1 MMKIY
6 EAIRWESDKIYVMK
20 PAKFRNYRFILLPG
34 VILAFVVFA
43 FAQGTPPLPSQ
54 TPAGL
59 VPPVT
64 RPPGPPLG
72 PAPCAPNRLTAIEQ
86 LQSGVSM
93 SDILQQENRA
103 VSCKVD
109 PAVVEVSASGF
120 GAMPGQEYDTP
131 ASAAPGPTNGSGVI
145 ISADGYIIT
154 NRHVIKNA
162 PKVTVILH
170 ATGKQDEAIQATLVG
185 QDETTDLAVLKVAKT
200 GLPFLDFNF
209 VPVRQGDTVFAF
221 GSPHGYRISMTKGVV
236 SAPVRQVRE
245 EDEIDY
251 IQTDA
256 PINPGNSGGALVDIN
271 GKLVGINTFIFS
283 SSGGNEG
290 INFALPADVVF
301 QVYSQIKQNG
311 YVVRGTIGISTR
323 NLTPEMIRALKLDV
337 DSGVY
342 IEDVEPK
349 GPADIAGI
357 QVGDIVVGYDNK
369 PLQVDLRRPDPALD
383 LRRNITRQLKN
394 AKIQLDIVRRGV
406 RKTFD
411 VEVKQASGE
420 RSADSLQLSSD
431 FLIEQLG
438 VYGLKMTMNLAASRN
453 LRNRQGVVVAAKVQS
468 MQSDSWNLQFD
479 DLIFQV
485 NGEPVAELDDLRKA
499 LDEAESGSTVFLNIE
514 RNRKIIL
521 VPITI
526 K

>member
-1 MMKIY
+1 M
-6 EAIRWESDKIYVMK
+6 V
-20 PAKFRNYRFILLPG
+20 N
-34 VILAFVVFA
+34 
-43 FAQGTPPLPSQ
+43 
-54 TPAGL
+54 L
-59 VPPVT
+59 VYT
-64 RPPGPPLG
+64 
-72 PAPCAPNRLTAIEQ
+72 
-86 LQSGVSM
+86 
-93 SDILQQENRA
+93 
-103 VSCKVD
+103 
-109 PAVVEVSASGF
+109 
-120 GAMPGQEYDTP
+120 
-131 ASAAPGPTNGSGVI
+131 
-145 ISADGYIIT
+145 
-154 NRHVIKNA
+154 
-162 PKVTVILH
+162 
-170 ATGKQDEAIQATLVG
+170 
-185 QDETTDLAVLKVAKT
+185 
-200 GLPFLDFNF
+200 
-209 VPVRQGDTVFAF
+209 
-221 GSPHGYRISMTKGVV
+221 
-236 SAPVRQVRE
+236 
-245 EDEIDY
+245 
-251 IQTDA
+251 
-256 PINPGNSGGALVDIN
+256 
-271 GKLVGINTFIFS
+271 
-283 SSGGNEG
+283 
-290 INFALPADVVF
+290 
-301 QVYSQIKQNG
+301 QIKQNG

-349 GPADIAGI
+349 GPADVAGI

-394 AKIQLDIVRRGV
+394 AKIQLDIVRHGV

-411 VEVKQASGE
+411 VDVKQASGE
-420 RSADSLQLSSD
+420 RSADSLQLSND

-438 VYGLKMTMNLAASRN
+438 IYGLKMTMNLAASRN

-485 NGEPVAELDDLRKA
+485 NGEPVTELDDLRKA

>member
-1 MMKIY
+1 MMKIR
-6 EAIRWESDKIYVMK
+6 EAIRREFGKIYVMK
-20 PAKFRNYRFILLPG
+20 PAKSWSYRFVPLSGMI
-34 VILAFVVFA
+34 VASVAFA
-43 FAQGTPPLPSQ
+43 FGQGTPLPSQ
-54 TPAGL
+54 TPAGP
-59 VPPVT
+59 VPPVS
-64 RPPGPPLG
+64 RAPGPPLA
-72 PAPCAPNRLTAIEQ
+72 PVPCAPNRLTAQEQ
-86 LQSGVSM
+86 FQNGVSL

-145 ISADGYIIT
+145 ISADGYIVT

-162 PKVTVILH
+162 PKLTVIIH
-170 ATGKQDEAIQATLVG
+170 STGKQDEQVPATVVG
-185 QDETTDLAVLKVAKT
+185 QDETTDIAVLKIAKT
-200 GLPFLDFNF
+200 GLPFLEFNLQA
-209 VPVRQGDTVFAF
+209 VRQGDTVFAF

-290 INFALPADVVF
+290 INFALPADVVWT
-301 QVYSQIKQNG
+301 VYNQIKQNG

-323 NLTPEMIRALKLDV
+323 NLTPDMIRALKLDV
-337 DSGVY
+337 DGGVY

-357 QVGDIVVGYDNK
+357 QVGDIVVGYDNQ
-369 PLQVDLRRPDPALD
+369 PLQIDLRRPDPALA
-383 LRRNITRQLKN
+383 LRRAITVKLKN
-394 AKIQLDIVRRGV
+394 AKIQLDIVRHGT
-406 RKTFD
+406 RKAFD
-411 VEVKQASGE
+411 VDVKQASGE

-431 FLIEQLG
+431 YLIEPLG
-438 VYGLKMTMNLAASRN
+438 IYGLKMTMNLAASRN

-499 LDEAESGSTVFLNIE
+499 LDDAESGSTVFLNIE

-521 VPITI
+521 VPIVI

>member
-1 MMKIY
+1 MNPTKFWNFRVIPLSGMILVS
-6 EAIRWESDKIYVMK
+6 AILS
-20 PAKFRNYRFILLPG
+20 
-34 VILAFVVFA
+34 
-43 FAQGTPPLPSQ
+43 FAQVPQLPPQVPSGP
-54 TPAGL
+54 PAG
-59 VPPVT
+59 VPRGPGALAPVT
-64 RPPGPPLG
+64 ACPQ
-72 PAPCAPNRLTAIEQ
+72 NRLTVLEQ
-86 LQSGVSM
+86 LQNGSTI
-93 SDILQQENRA
+93 SDVIQQENRV

-120 GAMPGQEYDTP
+120 GAVPGQEYDTP

-154 NRHVIKNA
+154 NRHVIRNA
-162 PKVTVILH
+162 PKVTVVLH
-170 ATGKQDEAIQATLVG
+170 SPGKQDEPVPATVVG
-185 QDETTDLAVLKVAKT
+185 QDETTDLAVLKIAKT
-200 GLPFLDFNF
+200 GLPFLEFNF
-209 VPVRQGDTVFAF
+209 QPVRQGDTVFAF

-290 INFALPADVVF
+290 INFALPSDVVG
-301 QVYSQIKQNG
+301 QVYNQIKQNG
-311 YVVRGTIGISTR
+311 YVVRGTIGITTR
-323 NLTPEMIRALKLDV
+323 NLTPEMIRALKLNIDV
-337 DSGVY
+337 GVY

-349 GPADIAGI
+349 GPAEVAGI
-357 QVGDIVVGYDNK
+357 QVGDIVVGYNGR
-369 PLQVDLRRPDPALD
+369 PLQIDLRSPDPALE
-383 LRRNITRQLKN
+383 LRRAITRGIRG
-394 AKIQLDIVRRGV
+394 AKIKLDVLRGGTE
-406 RKTFD
+406 KNFE

-420 RSADSLQLSSD
+420 RSGDPLQLSND
-431 FLIEQLG
+431 FLIESLG
-438 VYGLKMTMNLAASRN
+438 IYGLKMTMNLAASRN
-453 LRNRQGVVVAAKVQS
+453 LRNRQGVIVAAKVQS

-479 DLIFQV
+479 DLIFQI
-485 NGEPVAELDDLRKA
+485 NGEPVTELDDLRRGM
-499 LDEAESGSTVFLNIE
+499 DQAESGSTVFLNIE

-521 VPITI
+521 VPIEI

>member
-1 MMKIY
+1 
-6 EAIRWESDKIYVMK
+6 MK
-20 PAKFRNYRFILLPG
+20 PTKFWSHQVIALSG
-34 VILAFVVFA
+34 TILATVVLA
-43 FAQGTPPLPSQ
+43 FGQGTPPLPSQ
-54 TPAGL
+54 APGGVA
-59 VPPVT
+59 PPVS
-64 RPPGPPLG
+64 RPQGPLPT
-72 PAPCAPNRLTAIEQ
+72 PVDPCAPNRLTVPEQ
-86 LQSGVSM
+86 IQNGVSL

-162 PKVTVILH
+162 PKLTVILH
-170 ATGKQDEAIQATLVG
+170 AAGKQDEPISATLVG
-185 QDETTDLAVLKVAKT
+185 QDETTDLAVLKIAKT
-200 GLPFLDFNF
+200 GLPFLEFNSR
-209 VPVRQGDTVFAF
+209 PVRQGDTVFAF

-290 INFALPADVVF
+290 INFALPSDVVF
-301 QVYSQIKQNG
+301 QVYNQIRQNG
-311 YVVRGTIGISTR
+311 YVVRGTIGITTR
-323 NLTPEMIRALKLDV
+323 NLTPEMTRALRLTIQV
-337 DSGVY
+337 GVY

-349 GPADIAGI
+349 GPADLAGI
-357 QVGDIVVGYDNK
+357 QVGDIVVGYGIGREPQ
-369 PLQVDLRRPDPALD
+369 PLQIDLIRPDPALD
-383 LRRNITRQLKN
+383 LRRAITRGIRG
-394 AKIQLDIVRRGV
+394 AKIKLDVLRGATQ
-406 RKTFD
+406 KTFD
-411 VEVKQASGE
+411 VDVKQANGE
-420 RSADSLQLSSD
+420 RSADSLQLSND
-431 FLIEQLG
+431 FLIEPLG
-438 VYGLKMTMNLAASRN
+438 IYGLKMTMSLAASRN

-479 DLIFQV
+479 DLIFQI
-485 NGEPVAELDDLRKA
+485 NGEPVTELDDLRKA
-499 LDEAESGSTVFLNIE
+499 LDVAESGTTVFLNIE